1 MGGSSTFDCYH
12 DPRELAM
19 DHPSRPRLRSTF
31 AATLAL
37 AALAAPLGA
46 QHDHAHDGALG
57 TLRFPTSCNAAAQP
71 VFERGVAM
79 LHSFWFEEAIRTFG
93 EAAAA
98 DPACAMAH
106 WGAAM
111 TLLGNPFTGV
121 SPTEPQL
128 REALASAR
136 RAVELAAGATPREQ
150 GYAAAV
156 LALYEGYET
165 VDHRT
170 RLRAHEAAMDR
181 LRAAHPDDA
190 EAAIFYARA
199 VIANAPPTDLTF
211 ARQLHA
217 AQVLDPLFRAQP
229 EHPGLAH
236 YTIHA
241 YDAPP
246 IAQQGLEAARRYA
259 GIAPAAP
266 HALHMPSHI
275 FTRLGYWDESIETN
289 RRSAAAEPDTNAA
302 VHPMDYLV
310 YAYLQQGRDREAA
323 AVVRRS
329 TLNPDRFYNAILG
342 YNFAAMHARLT
353 LERGAW
359 SDAAG
364 LRALPGAPPHVQAI
378 TRFAR
383 AVGAA
388 RGGQPAAAREDVAA
402 LAALRDSLAGRRE
415 SYWAT
420 IVDAQRLAAEAW
432 LARAEGDDAR
442 ALRLAEE
449 AAALEETVEK
459 HPVTP
464 GPLLPARELLGDLL
478 MELGRPADA
487 QRAYEATLVREP
499 NRARALFGAA
509 GAAERAGDAAS
520 ARRHYEHLLQV
531 MRAADAGRR
540 EVQTARAFLARR

>member
-1 MGGSSTFDCYH
+1 MEA
-12 DPRELAM
+12 P
-19 DHPSRPRLRSTF
+19 PRPRLRF
-31 AATLAL
+31 LAAAALTLAV
-37 AALAAPLGA
+37 PLGA
-46 QHDHAHDGALG
+46 QEDHAHEGALG
-57 TLRFPTSCNAAAQP
+57 SVRFPTSCGAAAQP

-79 LHSFWFEEAIRTFG
+79 LHSFWFDQALRTFG

-106 WGAAM
+106 WGMAM

-121 SPTEPQL
+121 SPAEPQL
-128 REALASAR
+128 REALDHAR
-136 RAVELAAGATPREQ
+136 RAVELARAATPREQ

-156 LALYEGYET
+156 LALYDGYET
-165 VDHRT
+165 ADHRT

-181 LRAAHPDDA
+181 VRQAHPDDA

-211 ARQLHA
+211 ARQMHA
-217 AQVLDPLFRAQP
+217 ARLLDPLFRAQP
-229 EHPGLAH
+229 HHPGLAH

-246 IAQQGLEAARRYA
+246 VARQGLEAARRYA
-259 GIAPAAP
+259 SIAPAAP

-275 FTRLGYWDESIETN
+275 FTRLGYWDESIEAN
-289 RRSAAAEPDTNAA
+289 RRSAAAEPDSNAA

-310 YAYLQQGRDREAA
+310 YAYLQQGRYTEAA
-323 AVVRRS
+323 RVVQRAVLAS
-329 TLNPDRFYNAILG
+329 DRFYVGITG
-342 YNFAAMHARLT
+342 YNFAAMPARYA
-353 LERGAW
+353 LEREAW
-359 SDAAG
+359 DEAAV
-364 LRALPGAPPHVQAI
+364 LPVPAAAPYAQAV

-388 RGGQPAAAREDVAA
+388 RGGRVQAARAEVAA
-402 LAALRDSLAGRRE
+402 LGAIRDTLAARGDSF
-415 SYWAT
+415 WAT
-420 IVDAQRLAAEAW
+420 IVRAQGLAAEAW
-432 LARAEGDDAR
+432 LAYAEGDAER

-464 GPLLPARELLGDLL
+464 GPLLPARELLADLL
-478 MELGRPADA
+478 MELGRPVDA

-499 NRARALFGAA
+499 DRARALFGA
-509 GAAERAGDAAS
+509 GRAAERAGDAAA
-520 ARRHYEHLLQV
+520 ARRHYGRLLEV
-531 MRAADAGRR
+531 MRAADEGRP
-540 EVQTARAFLARR
+540 QLQAARAFLAGR